1 MSDLLQRHLLCRA
14 TGQHDPDPEG
24 RCRDCG
30 VSR

>member
-14 TGQHDPDPEG
+14 TRLHDPSPEG